1 MVFVIWLFFESF
13 RCWYFIYFV
22 NLKSWQCFCERY
34 GCNHLQLLNL
44 INDYSCLRKCWL
56 SDIRLLDELNLAYC
70 MLNSSEEQCRS
81 LSCYL
86 FFQNGLYLFQISVC
100 WLSFQRL
107 RADLISPIHWL
118 DHWEP
123 IYHLIKCCVHQFR
136 LKAENCCCRQDI
148 VKELV

>member
-1 MVFVIWLFFESF
+1 M
-13 RCWYFIYFV
+13 
-22 NLKSWQCFCERY
+22 
-34 GCNHLQLLNL
+34 

-70 MLNSSEEQCRS
+70 RPNSSEEQCRS

-86 FFQNGLYLFQISVC
+86 FFQNELYPFQISVC

-136 LKAENCCCRQDI
+136 LKAENCCFRQDI
-148 VKELV
+148 VKELVWDICAALLLLNLLKNASCCSLLISEIALEAVHLIWYCSLQY